1 MIKNLALKGGG
12 VKGIAYVG
20 ALRELEQE
28 GIYGNIDRVSGTS
41 AGAIVAA
48 MIAVGYSSD
57 EIEALMHTMDFKK
70 FKTGWNPIRLFT
82 QYGLYHGDYILWF
95 IHQFLSDSK
104 YKLQKN
110 ATFADLKAAGGKE
123 LIVFAADLNI
133 HTIAEF
139 SNFKT
144 PQCIVAEAIRASMS
158 IPLFFKAWKF
168 TNAIP
173 NEHIYVDGGLVF
185 NYPLSF
191 FDQARFH
198 EKNGANDE
206 TLGLYLESK
215 TLYDAEVNASQTP
228 SGKSNNGNKRFYTYT
243 FTYNNWITSYF
254 KHAFDTLLNAQGIDF
269 MEESHLVSRTV
280 FIDDLGISATDF
292 DLNPEDMDRLV
303 ESGKIGAQRYFKWK
317 KTQIP

>member
-20 ALRELEQE
+20 ALRELESE
-28 GIYGNIDRVSGTS
+28 GIYGHIKRVSGTS

-48 MIAVGYSSD
+48 MIAVGYSAD

-82 QYGLYHGDYILWF
+82 QYGLYHGDFILSF
-95 IHQFLSDSK
+95 IHQFLGNSK
-104 YKLQKN
+104 YKLPKN
-110 ATFADLKAAGGKE
+110 TTFSDLAKASHKD
-123 LIVFAADLNI
+123 LIVFAADLNV

-139 SNFKT
+139 SNFNT
-144 PQCIVAEAIRASMS
+144 PDCIVAEAIRASMS

-173 NEHIYVDGGLVF
+173 NDHIYVDGGLVF

-191 FDQARFH
+191 FDKARF
-198 EKNGANDE
+198 NNTDGANDE

-215 TLYDAEVNASQTP
+215 TLYDAEVNASPTL
-228 SGKSNNGNKRFYTYT
+228 SGKSNSNNKKFYTYP

-269 MEESHLVSRTV
+269 MEESHLVSRTI

-292 DLNPEDMDRLV
+292 DLKPEDMDRLV
-303 ESGKIGAQRYFKWK
+303 QSGKIGAQRYFKWK
-317 KTQIP
+317 KTHTP